1 MHDGF
6 GTLPDNSTTQSTS
19 LTQSTRSTQS
29 TQPGQTAPSTSRQ
42 PNGDSGLTAATKA
55 GIAGAL
61 IGGILLGILG
71 ALGISYWKRKK
82 EAKAQVEMTDPVGW
96 VESGNPASQV
106 LKTRQCEFESESE
119 P

>member
-1 MHDGF
+1 MRDGF
-6 GTLPDNSTTQSTS
+6 GTLPDNSTTQSTQ
-19 LTQSTRSTQS
+19 LTQSTQSTQS
-29 TQPGQTAPSTSRQ
+29 TQPTQTAPSTSRQ
-42 PNGDSGLTAATKA
+42 SNDGLTAATKA
-55 GIAGAL
+55 GIAVAL

-82 EAKAQVEMTDPVGW
+82 ETKARAEMMDPVGW

-106 LKTRQCEFESESE
+106 LKTHQCESESESE

>member
-6 GTLPDNSTTQSTS
+6 GTLPDNSTTQSTQ
-19 LTQSTRSTQS
+19 LTQSTQSTQS
-29 TQPGQTAPSTSRQ
+29 TQPRQTAPSTSR
-42 PNGDSGLTAATKA
+42 PDGGLTTATKA
-55 GIAGAL
+55 GIAVAL

-82 EAKAQVEMTDPVGW
+82 ETKARAEMMDPVGW

-106 LKTRQCEFESESE
+106 LKTHQCESESESE